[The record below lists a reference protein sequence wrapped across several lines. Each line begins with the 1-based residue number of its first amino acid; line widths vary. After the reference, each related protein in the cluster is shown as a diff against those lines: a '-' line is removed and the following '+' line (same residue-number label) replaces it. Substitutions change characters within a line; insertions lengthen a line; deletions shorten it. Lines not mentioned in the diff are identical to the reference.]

1 MEEERHDYPRYREIE
16 RMSRR
21 LSLPQISRLL
31 KRSET
36 LGDPFSFSSGTPP
49 SRPLNSP
56 PRIRKYAHL
65 TALSLP
71 GRLLTKVF
79 SLITRHRE
87 IYVSGG
93 RFFSLDVSCHDF
105 RRGVVEKT
113 ARLYDAFGTRL
124 FLEEKLSLLLHP
136 LCPFPEK
143 QVKKVVIGSLPPSFF
158 FPFLSFFIPNSRHKF
173 LDEGTP
179 RGRCHKRFV
188 AKRLFAPLL
197 LHLLN

>member
-31 KRSET
+31 KRNET

-105 RRGVVEKT
+105 RRGVVEKLRDST
-113 ARLYDAFGTRL
+113 TPLGLGFSSRRSFHCCFTL
-124 FLEEKLSLLLHP
+124 FVPSLKNR
-136 LCPFPEK
+136 E
-143 QVKKVVIGSLPPSFF
+143 QVKKVIIGSLPPSLF
-158 FPFLSFFIPNSRHKF
+158 FPFLSFFIPNS
-173 LDEGTP
+173 
-179 RGRCHKRFV
+179 
-188 AKRLFAPLL
+188 
-197 LHLLN
+197 